1 MPLTETELKQL
12 QVLVTPAGWLAHQ
25 ALPELNRID
34 AELTYGVYGDLR
46 LVAADML
53 DAACLAA
60 RQVAA
65 VAPGKRR
72 IKVGKIEV
80 ESAAVGSVDATR
92 AEAWCALAARLRVQA
107 TGSGVPGPA
116 LTSWGDPCDYD
127 C

>member
-1 MPLTETELKQL
+1 MPLTESDLKQL

-25 ALPELNRID
+25 ALPPLNQID

-72 IKVGKIEV
+72 IKVGEIEL
-80 ESAAVGSVDATR
+80 ERAAGGSPDAVN
-92 AEAWCALAARLRVQA
+92 ADSWCALATRLRELA
-107 TGSGVPGPA
+107 TGSGVPGP
-116 LTSWGDPCDYD
+116 LFTELDP
-127 C
+127 